1 MGKSLLKDIFKE
13 IANTKKRFLSLFFIV
28 LMGVGVFGG
37 IKAASRDMKLTADKY
52 ADDYNLFD
60 VQVFSTMGLTK
71 GDAESIS
78 KVKGVAA
85 VNPFYTVDAVV
96 DKNNKGFVIK
106 VISIDPSKIKN
117 DKNYVNKPKL
127 LKGRFP
133 ENNSEC
139 VVETKFLKD
148 LGFSI
153 GDTVTINLDSQNKDN
168 IKSKKFKIVGVAET
182 PYYISRDRGSSNVG
196 NGQIQAFMMV
206 PQSDF
211 SMDAYTEIDV
221 LVDGAKKFST
231 FSDEYYNFIRP
242 VKDDL
247 TKLGETRSKIRY
259 EEIKNKAQKE
269 IDDAKKEL
277 EDKEAKYNKELA
289 DAKAK
294 LDETSVMLSNSKIQ
308 LDKKQASFNEQM
320 ALNQKKIDDGKRQI
334 AETEMSIS
342 QNEIDLNNAEAEI
355 QAKEKE
361 LNYDENIK
369 KLNSTYDE
377 LNSSLNQLNSEINN
391 NPSLKDQLKPKVD
404 ELNAQIASVSKQI
417 DTLNKNKQALD
428 LNLAQLNE
436 KRSQLESA
444 KAQLAVSKDNI
455 AKQEAALNKAKID
468 GQRQLDSA
476 REQLNNALKELTDN
490 EKKYQ
495 ENKAEFDKQISDA
508 KEKIASSEKKL
519 NDLKKPSWYVLDR
532 KSNIGYVEYGEEAD
546 RIKALGNV
554 FPTIFFL
561 VAALVSLTSMTRM
574 VEEQRTQMGILK
586 ALGYGKFAIM
596 LKFLIY
602 SSVAT
607 ILGGLAGLI
616 LGFNILPRIIFN
628 AYSMMYTLPPVIT
641 EFNIYYAVVG
651 IVAALISTT
660 AVTVLV
666 CLSDLRE
673 TPASLMRLKSP
684 MAGKRVLLEKINFI
698 WSRLDFMQKVTARN
712 IFRYKKRF
720 FMTVI
725 GIGGCTAL
733 LLTGFG
739 IRDSINIIVDKQFN
753 DIFKYQMVTTFKSDA
768 SSNDIKELSVAINND
783 KDIKESIMV
792 NQSSVDVTKGKIKKS
807 AFLVVTGD
815 KEKFKDFIVLRSRTT
830 GDKIPLTDEGVV
842 VTEKLANMLG
852 VRSGDYIYLNIG
864 DGRKAKAKVIGIAEN
879 YLQHYIYMSSSLY
892 EKLFDKKIASN
903 EILSKIT
910 SSSNSIE
917 DKLSQR
923 ILKSKAVMTVNF
935 ISSVKKTF
943 QDVVNNLLSVVLVL
957 IVSAGT
963 LAFVVL
969 YNLTNINI
977 TERIRELA
985 TMKVLG
991 FYDDEVS
998 MYVMRESFILTVIG
1012 ILLGF
1017 VMGIFLHR
1025 YLMTTV
1031 EVEILMFGRNIEPM
1045 SFLYSALI
1053 TIGFSILVSIVVHF
1067 QLKKV
1072 DMVQSLKSPEID

>member
-1 MGKSLLKDIFKE
+1 MGKSLMKDIFRE
-13 IANTKKRFLSLFFIV
+13 ISNTRKRFLSLFFIV

-37 IKAASRDMKLTADKY
+37 IKAASQDMKLTASKY
-52 ADDYNLFD
+52 AADYNLFD
-60 VQVFSTMGLTK
+60 VQILSTMGLTS
-71 GDAESIS
+71 DDLNSIKS
-78 KVKGVAA
+78 VKGVLSAY
-85 VNPFYTVDAVV
+85 PFYTVDAVV
-96 DKNNKGFVIK
+96 DKNNKGFVVK
-106 VISIDPSKIKN
+106 VISVDPVKIKN

-127 LKGRFP
+127 LEGRFP

-153 GDTVTINLDSQNKDN
+153 GDTVTINLDSQNQDN
-168 IKSKKFKIVGVAET
+168 IKNKKFKIVGVVET

-206 PQSDF
+206 PNSDF

-231 FSDEYYNFIRP
+231 FSDEYYNFIQP

-247 TKLGETRSKIRY
+247 TKLGKTRSEIRY

-269 IDDAKKEL
+269 IDDAKKAL
-277 EDKEAKYNKELA
+277 EDKETKYNKELS

-294 LDETSVMLSNSKIQ
+294 LDETKTTLQNSQIQ
-308 LDKKQASFNEQM
+308 LNKRQASFNEQM
-320 ALNQKKIDDGKRQI
+320 ALNQKKIDDGKNQI
-334 AETEMSIS
+334 ANTQAAIS
-342 QNEIDLNNAEAEI
+342 QNEVELNSAEAEI

-361 LNYDENIK
+361 LNYDENMK
-369 KLNSTYDE
+369 KLSSTYDE

-404 ELNAQIASVSKQI
+404 ELNGQIASISKQI
-417 DTLNKNKQALD
+417 DTLNASKKALD
-428 LNLAQLNE
+428 ENMVRLSE

-444 KAQLAVSKDNI
+444 KAQLAASQESIKEQELVLSKAKAQGQMQIDNA
-455 AKQEAALNKAKID
+455 AKQLNDAFLK
-468 GQRQLDSA
+468 
-476 REQLNNALKELTDN
+476 LNDN
-490 EKKYQ
+490 YKKY
-495 ENKAEFDKQISDA
+495 EANKAEFDKEISEA
-508 KEKIASSEKKL
+508 KAKIASSEEKL
-519 NDLKKPSWYVLDR
+519 KDLKKPTWYILDR
-532 KSNIGYVEYGEEAD
+532 KSNIGYVEYGDEAD

-586 ALGYGKFAIM
+586 ALGYGRLSIM
-596 LKFLIY
+596 LKFVIY

-607 ILGGLAGLI
+607 ILGGFAGLL

-628 AYSMMYTLPPVIT
+628 AYGMMYTLPPVIT
-641 EFNIYYAVVG
+641 EFNSYYAFVG
-651 IVAALISTT
+651 IFAALVSTT
-660 AVTVLV
+660 AVAALV
-666 CLSDLRE
+666 CFNDLRE
-673 TPASLMRLKSP
+673 VPASLMRLKAP
-684 MAGKRVLLEKINFI
+684 MAGKRVLLENVRFI

-712 IFRYKKRF
+712 IFRYKRRF
-720 FMTVI
+720 LMTVI

-739 IRDSINIIVDKQFN
+739 IRDSINIIVSKQFN
-753 DIFKYQMVTTFKSDA
+753 EIFKYQMITTFKSDA
-768 SSNDIKELSVAINND
+768 SKEDLNELTNAINND
-783 KDIKESIMV
+783 KNIKESIML
-792 NQSSVDVTKGKIKKS
+792 NQSSIDVIKGNVKKT

-815 KEKFKDFIVLRSRTT
+815 KNKFRDFIVLRNRNT
-830 GDKIPLTDEGVV
+830 GAEIPLKDDGVV
-842 VTEKLANMLG
+842 ITEKLSNMLK
-852 VRSGDYIYLNIG
+852 VRNGDYMYLDTG
-864 DGRKAKAKVIGIAEN
+864 SGGKVKVKIDGIAEN
-879 YLQHYIYMSSSLY
+879 YLQHYVYMSSSLY
-892 EKLFDKKIASN
+892 EKLFNKKMSSN
-903 EILSKIT
+903 EILSKLND
-910 SSSNSIE
+910 SSNTKE
-917 DKLSQR
+917 DEISQK

-991 FYDDEVS
+991 FYDEEVS
-998 MYVMRESFILTVIG
+998 LYVMRENFILTIIG

-1017 VMGIFLHR
+1017 VMGVFLHR
-1025 YLMTTV
+1025 YLMSTV
-1031 EVEILMFGRNIEPM
+1031 EVDILMFGRNIEPM

-1053 TIGFSILVSIVVHF
+1053 TMGFSILVSIVVHF